1 MNKICFI
8 GAGNMAQMHIDAFS
22 KIKYI
27 YCSGIYSR
35 TFSKSLKIASK
46 YQNLNAYKNLDKMM
60 QKEKPN
66 GIIIAVSENSLLNL
80 LKKIIKY
87 KLPTL
92 IEKPIGCN
100 FNQNLKIIKILK
112 KKKIKNF
119 YVALNRR
126 QYSST
131 LKLQKKISKDNS
143 LRKIY
148 INDQQF
154 NMQKKLPHK
163 DKLVV
168 KNMMYANSVHLID
181 YINIFA
187 RGKIDLI
194 KSYLEKKKNIKKVL
208 SIISFSSGDIVYYNA
223 IWNEYSKWGVRIFT
237 NNYFYEMSPLEELNF
252 FNLKNLKNFKIK
264 KDYND
269 IKFKPGFMKQAINFS
284 KLINNKPHNLVNVYE
299 NFETTK
305 LIRKIYENF

>member
-1 MNKICFI
+1 
-8 GAGNMAQMHIDAFS
+8 MAQMHIDAFS

-194 KSYLEKKKNIKKVL
+194 KSYLEKKKNIKKLL

>member
-1 MNKICFI
+1 
-8 GAGNMAQMHIDAFS
+8 MAHMHIDAFS

>member
-194 KSYLEKKKNIKKVL
+194 KSYLEKKKNIKKLL